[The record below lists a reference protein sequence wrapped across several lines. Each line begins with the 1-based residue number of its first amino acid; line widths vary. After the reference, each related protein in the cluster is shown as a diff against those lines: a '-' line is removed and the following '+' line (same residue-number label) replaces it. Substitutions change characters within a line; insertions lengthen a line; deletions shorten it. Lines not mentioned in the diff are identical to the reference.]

1 MKKEEAKKEIEQLRK
16 KIRHHDYL
24 YYVKNEPEISDKKYD
39 ELVEKLKKL
48 ENQFPDLITLDSPT
62 QRVGAE
68 PAEEFEEVDHVK
80 PMLSLDT
87 ADEDEVRNFD
97 ERMKRELKTKKID
110 YIVEPKL
117 DGLSVELIYDKGTY
131 QRGSTRGNGETGEN
145 VTENIK
151 TINAV
156 PLKLH
161 KKELESPDTIAVR
174 GEVIMFNK
182 DFEKYNKERVEQG
195 KESMANPRNAAAGSL
210 RRLDPKET
218 AERPLNI
225 FFYEIM
231 NYEADDINVD
241 NQWDALKM
249 LEKLGLKTNTEI
261 KRVKNIDEAISYHN
275 TMEEKREKLEY
286 EIDGIVI
293 KVNNFDYQEKI
304 GTKSNSP
311 RWAVAYKFPPRKEKT
326 QILNIVVQVGR
337 RGTLTPVALLK
348 PVDVQGVTVSRATL
362 HNEEYIQEKD
372 IKIHDWVKIIR
383 AGDVIPEVKEV
394 IKKKR
399 SGDEKEF
406 SMPKKCPACESKVV
420 KEGAYYRCSNG
431 LACPA
436 QLKRSIEHFASKGA
450 MDIDGLG
457 GKTID
462 ALVDNGLVQRISDI
476 YRLDEKDLMDLK
488 RIAEKST
495 ENLLDSIEDSKEK
508 NLTRVVYG
516 LGIPEVGK
524 HVARLVVD
532 KFGSMKSIMNAEK
545 EELLEIEEIGPEIAD
560 NIINFFQVRK
570 NRKEINDL
578 KKNNVKMKPQ
588 KTGRKLDGKRFVFTG
603 GLDDFTRT
611 EAKEMVEKQGGET
624 ISSVSEKVDYVVVGD
639 DPGSKLDEAKELDLN
654 IIKEKKFKKL
664 VGKK

>member
-24 YYVKNEPEISDKKYD
+24 YYVKNEPELSDKKYD

-48 ENQFPDLITLDSPT
+48 ENQFPNLITPDSPT

-68 PAEEFEEVDHVK
+68 PAEEFEEIDHVK

-156 PLKLH
+156 PLKLR
-161 KKELESPDTIAVR
+161 KKESISPDTIAVR

-231 NYEADDINVD
+231 NYEADDINVN

-249 LEKLGLKTNTEI
+249 LKKLGLKTNPEI

-406 SMPKKCPACESKVV
+406 SMPQKCPACDSKVV

-431 LACPA
+431 LSCPA

-476 YRLDEKDLMDLK
+476 YRLGKRDLMELE
-488 RIAEKST
+488 RIAEKSA

-524 HVARLVVD
+524 HVARLLVD
-532 KFGSMKSIMNAEK
+532 KFGAMKRIMNAEK

-560 NIINFFQVRK
+560 NIIIFFQERK

-588 KTGRKLDGKRFVFTG
+588 KTGGKLEGKRFVFTG

-624 ISSVSEKVDYVVVGD
+624 TSSVSEKVDYVVVGD
-639 DPGSKLDEAKELDLN
+639 DPGSKLNEAKELDLN
-654 IIKEKKFKKL
+654 VIKENKFKKL